1 MPDPQVGEPDMGL
14 RTLTPMG
21 GLLQYNYSPV
31 CGSPT
36 WRVWDLII
44 LQVCPSYLSHCSS
57 LCVWLQE
64 IFSYRFQVSFPFF
77 LSFSLFFFLSF
88 YFFLSMVILEI
99 VVILV
104 CWWAASSGP
113 FYSASLAT
121 LFHPTSFWLETM
133 PPKLIFLIKWKHTKF
148 LKQHECGTYMYI
160 LNSVFWDRYVAIPT
174 RKITFIDDSYRYSK
188 LE

>member
-77 LSFSLFFFLSF
+77 LSFSLFFF
-88 YFFLSMVILEI
+88 
-99 VVILV
+99 
-104 CWWAASSGP
+104 
-113 FYSASLAT
+113 
-121 LFHPTSFWLETM
+121 
-133 PPKLIFLIKWKHTKF
+133 
-148 LKQHECGTYMYI
+148 
-160 LNSVFWDRYVAIPT
+160 
-174 RKITFIDDSYRYSK
+174 
-188 LE
+188 

>member
-14 RTLTPMG
+14 RTLTPVG
-21 GLLQYNYSPV
+21 ELLQYNYSPV

-57 LCVWLQE
+57 WLQE

-77 LSFSLFFFLSF
+77 LFFFFSF
-88 YFFLSMVILEI
+88 YFFLSMVILKI

-104 CWWAASSGP
+104 CWWEVSSGP
-113 FYSASLAT
+113 LYSASLAT

-133 PPKLIFLIKWKHTKF
+133 PPKTYFLDKMEIYKVFEATW
-148 LKQHECGTYMYI
+148 MWYI
-160 LNSVFWDRYVAIPT
+160 HVHFEQCVLRQIRCHSNKKDHIHWWQ
-174 RKITFIDDSYRYSK
+174 
-188 LE
+188 L